1 MLDNPL
7 YEEWKIDMY
16 GNMKLTMEF
25 KVLGKIGN
33 VTLKAPRSFSYA
45 VLGGRL

>member
-7 YEEWKIDMY
+7 DEEWKMDMY

-25 KVLGKIGN
+25 QVLGKMSN
-33 VTLKAPRSFSYA
+33 VTLKAPRSLSYA
-45 VLGGRL
+45 VLGGR